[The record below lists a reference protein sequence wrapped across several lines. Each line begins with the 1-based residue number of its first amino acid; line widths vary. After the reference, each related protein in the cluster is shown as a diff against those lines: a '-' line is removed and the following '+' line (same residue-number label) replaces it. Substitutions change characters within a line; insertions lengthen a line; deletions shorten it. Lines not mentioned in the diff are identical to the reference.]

1 MIEDGCGFRCGYAT
15 QCEDV
20 LGVYTNMQSVYFH
33 IFVKY
38 WYHFDVTIFKF
49 RKISEIP
56 KKPRKKR
63 IRAQKKTGVA
73 REA

>member
-1 MIEDGCGFRCGYAT
+1 M
-15 QCEDV
+15 DV
-20 LGVYTNMQSVYFH
+20 DLDVDVRLSARMNSEYILICSRYIFH

-38 WYHFDVTIFKF
+38 WYHFDVTFFFKF
-49 RKISEIP
+49 RKNLRNF
-56 KKPRKKR
+56 KKSRKKR